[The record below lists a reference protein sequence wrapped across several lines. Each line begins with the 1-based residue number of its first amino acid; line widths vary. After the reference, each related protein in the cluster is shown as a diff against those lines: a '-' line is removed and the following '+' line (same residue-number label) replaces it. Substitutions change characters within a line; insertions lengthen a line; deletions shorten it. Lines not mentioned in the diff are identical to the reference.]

1 MQAASAGQV
10 VPPYSANF
18 KEVMAMVRAGEVP
31 GDVATIDD
39 RQANETSVLLTKPLC
54 Y

>member
-1 MQAASAGQV
+1 LQAASAGQV

-39 RQANETSVLLTKPLC
+39 RQPH
-54 Y
+54 